1 MTEKAEASS
10 RRKLWVRGFFMLLII
25 MIIQLAGTVIF
36 IVTVFQFVMM
46 LLINETIPRLVS
58 FSRNLSRYLQKI
70 ANFLTFTAEDIPFP
84 FSDWPTVEE

>member
-46 LLINETIPRLVS
+46 LLTNEPIPRLVS
-58 FSRNLSRYLQKI
+58 FSRNLSRYLQQSGE
-70 ANFLTFTAEDIPFP
+70 ARTLGETDF
-84 FSDWPTVEE
+84 WQ

>member
-1 MTEKAEASS
+1 M
-10 RRKLWVRGFFMLLII
+10 VRGFFMLLII